1 LVLNSTEKLE
11 NDLSHLFNAIPDII
25 CVLDFQGRFLKI
37 NKSGCDLIGFS
48 EENILYHNFDE
59 FVHPDD
65 KEIFNDQVTDL
76 EKKSTFKFENR
87 YVTVMIL
94 FGLVGIVTQQKRA

>member
-1 LVLNSTEKLE
+1 
-11 NDLSHLFNAIPDII
+11 
-25 CVLDFQGRFLKI
+25 
-37 NKSGCDLIGFS
+37 LIGFS

-76 EKKSTFKFENR
+76 EKRKVHSNLKIATLR
-87 YVTVMIL
+87 VTVTFWL
-94 FGLVGIVTQQKRA
+94 SWYCNSTLKEGLIYATAKNNITEEKIKRIES